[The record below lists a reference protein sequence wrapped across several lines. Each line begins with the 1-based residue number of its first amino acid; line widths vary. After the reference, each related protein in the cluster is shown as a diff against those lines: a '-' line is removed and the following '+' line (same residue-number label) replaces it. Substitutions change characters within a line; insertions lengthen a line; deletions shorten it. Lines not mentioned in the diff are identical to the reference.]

1 MAAKRPRKYPR
12 STTLTRSS
20 RQSPPRGRLF
30 SCKTPARLLASLLL
44 AGLGAAAA
52 DDRYKQSTE
61 ELAKVRGKIDA
72 VSRSIDHDKGEQD
85 QLRAAV
91 EEAEHKIDN
100 AGAEVHRIGDQVALQ
115 ELKVRQAQAD
125 RAAAEQRLAGQKQ
138 TLARQLKAD
147 YMAGRGGKAELLLSQ
162 QDPAQLDRMLIY
174 YDALNRSRAANI
186 NAINDQIRKVAQL
199 ESQYQGQLASLH
211 ALQDSHKQALVELQS
226 DREQRSAAMTKVAE
240 RIAGESDELKGL
252 QANEKQLQNLL
263 EQLRQALADVPV
275 EPPQGGRPF
284 PDMRGKMDWPLRGEL
299 LARYGDPKAGGRLQ
313 WKGYWIAAPEGAPVR
328 ASARGR
334 VAYVGWLTSYG
345 LIVVLQHDK
354 GYFTLYGHNSAV
366 EKTAGEWVSAGDVI
380 ARAGNTGGYEQTG
393 LYFEVRK
400 GTEPMDP
407 KDWLSR

>member
-1 MAAKRPRKYPR
+1 M
-12 STTLTRSS
+12 STRS
-20 RQSPPRGRLF
+20 RRAQPPRGWF
-30 SCKTPARLLASLLL
+30 NPSKTLARLLAGLLL

-61 ELAKVRGKIDA
+61 ELAKVRGKIEA

-91 EEAEHKIDN
+91 EEAERKIDN
-100 AGAEVHRIGDQVALQ
+100 AGSEVQRISGQVALQ

-138 TLARQLKAD
+138 TLAQQLKAD

-162 QDPAQLDRMLIY
+162 QDPARLDRMLIY

-211 ALQDSHKQALVELQS
+211 ALQDSHKQALAQLQA
-226 DREQRSAAMTKVAE
+226 DRQERSAAMAKVAQ

-284 PDMRGKMDWPLRGEL
+284 PDMRGKMSWPLRGDL
-299 LARYGDPKAGGRLQ
+299 LARYVDPESGGGRR
-313 WKGYWIAAPEGAPVR
+313 GRGDGISASEGVLGRP
-328 ASARGR
+328 SARGR

-354 GYFTLYGHNSAV
+354 GYFTLYGHNSVV